1 MRICV
6 VKIKLQTI
14 GILLVERGQQS
25 VVTGEGLVR
34 DVHVRIELRAQ
45 PNSWC
50 QQTEDVER
58 LDRIRQITA
67 ECQPLKGAV
76 GDRPRRARKEHVL
89 EEWLRSDHISVGSRG
104 LAWQAGERA
113 AKAPARKMAAGK
125 GILKTPNLPPSA

>member
-104 LAWQAGERA
+104 LASHVR
-113 AKAPARKMAAGK
+113 GK
-125 GILKTPNLPPSA
+125 GGKVPGQEMAGGEGILEIHHLTA